1 MSGSQYIVNHHSN
14 IFMKKIFTLASVIF
28 AMTLALQA
36 QEVKEQDPA
45 AHQARVFPIP
55 VEHLYFHSE
64 ILGVDKNFSVML
76 PRSYSREPERKY
88 PVVYMLH
95 GAGEN
100 DWEWANIAVS
110 MIFEA
115 ITMITNDGSAAEC
128 IVVFPN
134 ANEGGHQ
141 GYFNQDGWK
150 YEDYFFKELIPVI
163 EKRYRAI
170 PDKGHRA
177 IGGLS
182 MGGGGS
188 FNYGMRHPDM
198 FSSVYAISAAVS
210 PAAFASDQPNPSV
223 LPATMNGGTYTAAQI
238 EAAKSVYFVLDCGDD
253 DFLFDANVATYQQ
266 MKKNGMKAQFRCFD
280 GAHASYYWYDALRR
294 AMVYFTRHFATQMP

>member
-1 MSGSQYIVNHHSN
+1 
-14 IFMKKIFTLASVIF
+14 MKKILTLAAIL
-28 AMTLALQA
+28 LAAASSLYA

-55 VEHLYFHSE
+55 VEHLYFHSNV
-64 ILGVDKNFSVML
+64 LNVDKNFSVML
-76 PRSYSREPERKY
+76 PKSYSKEPNRRY

-100 DWEWANIAVS
+100 DWEWANISVS
-110 MIFEA
+110 MISEA

-134 ANEGGHQ
+134 ANEAGHM
-141 GYFNQDGWK
+141 GYFNQPDWK
-150 YEDYFFKELIPVI
+150 YEDYFFNELMPCID
-163 EKRYRAI
+163 KRYRTI

-188 FNYGMRHPDM
+188 FNYGMRHPEL

-210 PAAFASDQPNPSV
+210 PALFDTAQANPSV
-223 LPATMNGGTYTAAQI
+223 LPQTMNGGNYTAAQI
-238 EAAKSVYFVLDCGDD
+238 EVAKSVYFVLDCGDD

-266 MKKNGMKAQFRCFD
+266 MKKNGMKVQFRCFD

-294 AMVYFTRHFATQMP
+294 AMVYFTRHFSEQM

>member
-1 MSGSQYIVNHHSN
+1 
-14 IFMKKIFTLASVIF
+14 MKRFIIALSFCLLTLSA
-28 AMTLALQA
+28 AYA
-36 QEVKEQDPA
+36 QDIKVLEQDPA

-76 PRSYSREPERKY
+76 PRSYSREPERRY

-110 MIFEA
+110 MISEA
-115 ITMITNDGSAAEC
+115 ITMITNDGTAAEC

-141 GYFNQDGWK
+141 GYFNQDDWK
-150 YEDYFFKELIPVI
+150 YEDYFFKELVPVV

-170 PDKGHRA
+170 ADKGHRA

-188 FNYGMRHPDM
+188 FNYGMRHPEM

-223 LPATMNGGTYTAAQI
+223 LPSNMNGGTYSPAQI

-266 MKKNGMKAQFRCFD
+266 MKKAGMKVQFRCFD

-294 AMVYFTRHFATQMP
+294 AMAYFTRHFSEQM

>member
-1 MSGSQYIVNHHSN
+1 MKRFSIV
-14 IFMKKIFTLASVIF
+14 AAVI
-28 AMTLALQA
+28 LALTCTLHA

-45 AHQARVFPIP
+45 KHQARVFPIP

-64 ILGVDKNFSVML
+64 VLGVDKNFSVML
-76 PRSYSREPERKY
+76 PKSYTKETDRRY

-95 GAGEN
+95 GANEN
-100 DWEWANIAVS
+100 DWEWANIPVQ
-110 MIFEA
+110 MISEA

-134 ANEGGHQ
+134 ATEGKM
-141 GYFNQDGWK
+141 GYFNQEGWR
-150 YEDYFFKELIPVI
+150 YEDYFFNELMPTV
-163 EKRYRAI
+163 EKRYRVIA
-170 PDKGHRA
+170 DKGHRA

-188 FNYGMRHPDM
+188 FNYGMRHPEL

-210 PAAFASDQPNPSV
+210 PTLFDSSENAPGI
-223 LPATMNGGTYTAAQI
+223 LPASMNGGHYSPEQI

-266 MKKNGMKAQFRCFD
+266 MKKAGLKAQFRCFD
-280 GAHASYYWYDALRR
+280 GAHASYYWYDAIRR
-294 AMVYFTRHFATQMP
+294 AMFWFTRHFSEQME

>member
-1 MSGSQYIVNHHSN
+1 
-14 IFMKKIFTLASVIF
+14 MKKIITF
-28 AMTLALQA
+28 AAIALSMTCALQA

-76 PRSYSREPERKY
+76 PRSYKNSPDRRY

-110 MIFEA
+110 MISEA
-115 ITMITNDGSAAEC
+115 ITMITNDGTAAEC

-134 ANEGGHQ
+134 ANEAGHM
-141 GYFNQDGWK
+141 GYFNQPDWK
-150 YEDYFFKELIPVI
+150 YEDYFFQELMPCID
-163 EKRYRAI
+163 KRYRTI

-188 FNYGMRHPDM
+188 FNYGMRHPEL

-210 PAAFASDQPNPSV
+210 ASLFESSAESPAV
-223 LPATMNGGTYTAAQI
+223 LPATMNGGHYTPEQI

-266 MKKNGMKAQFRCFD
+266 MKKNKMNVQFRCYD

-294 AMVYFTRHFATQMP
+294 ALSYMTRHFSEQMP